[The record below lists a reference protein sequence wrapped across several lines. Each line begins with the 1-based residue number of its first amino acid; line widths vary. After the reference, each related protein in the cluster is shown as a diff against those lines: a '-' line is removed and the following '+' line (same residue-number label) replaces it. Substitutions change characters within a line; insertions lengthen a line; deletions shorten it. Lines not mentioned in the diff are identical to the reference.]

1 MVRAALRVPLPEIGD
16 FAVAAS
22 SLELRHALDPGM
34 WARRRGGGTVR
45 YVDSSVERVQVKSG
59 HGADRYVLTC
69 NGEPVPLQPTGSR
82 RVRRRR
88 ALPRLAAPSC
98 LHPTIGV
105 HAPLVFDLVDTWM
118 QRSWAVASTTW
129 PIRAAQLRPSRST
142 PSRPKAA
149 AWRASSAWPYA
160 GQDGRQGA
168 NQRRASVYARL
179 AAFLT
184 PDSRLFPAGNLHAG
198 RAHALILMARTLL
211 AIYLQSPRRYD
222 EMLAADGGAAALAK
236 VLRSS

>member
-1 MVRAALRVPLPEIGD
+1 MAP
-16 FAVAAS
+16 
-22 SLELRHALDPGM
+22 
-34 WARRRGGGTVR
+34 
-45 YVDSSVERVQVKSG
+45 
-59 HGADRYVLTC
+59 DRYVLTC
-69 NGEPVPLQPTGSR
+69 NGGRCRCSPPAQW

-88 ALPRLAAPSC
+88 ALPRLAARSC

-105 HAPLVFDLVDTWM
+105 HAPLVFDMVDTWM
-118 QRSWAVASTTW
+118 QRSLGGCQYHVAHPGGAASTF
-129 PIRAAQLRPSRST
+129 PVNAFEAESRRLARFFRFGHT
-142 PSRPKAA
+142 PGKVQVKPWS
-149 AWRASSAWPYA
+149 
-160 GQDGRQGA
+160 
-168 NQRRASVYARL
+168 QRRAPVYARL

-184 PDSRLFPAGNLHAG
+184 PDSRLFPAGNLHSG